1 MVDARQLAMENF
13 SLGTPALVCRWRLA
27 AGTLLL
33 ANRHMRALARRFVN
47 GHRISPE
54 LVAWAKQHIEWTL
67 AEGSFEHPDG
77 VLMLI
82 VDHNGAAAM
91 TVGPYEPL
99 EQRHTRALI
108 ARAQGAAQ
116 ERDETDVAPEVLFAL
131 SDGDLL
137 VGMAPDAAPGGCA
150 SLVLQLAST
159 LGIPAV
165 FSPDL
170 LDDLLDDQVDAEGVF
185 LASDEHG
192 IVCASDCS
200 DQLCRQFEASYER
213 LFHLAHKPRG

>member
-1 MVDARQLAMENF
+1 MMDARQLAMENF

-116 ERDETDVAPEVLFAL
+116 ERDETDVAPETLFAFIGGEL
-131 SDGDLL
+131 LAGTASDA
-137 VGMAPDAAPGGCA
+137 VRGGAA
-150 SLVLQLAST
+150 SLVLQLAQT
-159 LGIPAV
+159 LGVPTT
-165 FSPDL
+165 FQPDL
-170 LDDLLDDQVDAEGVF
+170 AGLLSDGALEADEVF

-192 IVCASDCS
+192 VVQASDRAGAQAERFS
-200 DQLCRQFEASYER
+200 ASYQR
-213 LFHLAHKPRG
+213 LFEKAGKQRR